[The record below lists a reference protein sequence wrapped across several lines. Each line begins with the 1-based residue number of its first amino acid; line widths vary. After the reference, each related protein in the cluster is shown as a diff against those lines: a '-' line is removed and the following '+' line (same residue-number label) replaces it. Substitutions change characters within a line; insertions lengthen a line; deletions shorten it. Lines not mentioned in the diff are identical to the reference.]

1 MNYQKDSTHKWNLSI
16 PPSVHLE
23 DMVVKST
30 AASKTSLIVVVCK
43 LENSITSFHGMPIV
57 YLVHNK

>member
-1 MNYQKDSTHKWNLSI
+1 MNYQKDSTHKWSLSI

-30 AASKTSLIVVVCK
+30 AASKTSLITVVCK
-43 LENSITSFHGMPIV
+43 LEKSTNCFHGMPII
-57 YLVHNK
+57 YMYHNK